1 VSDGDVEAVR
11 GLNSLEAAQEPC
23 ATYINVA
30 FFLETKQLEVAEHG
44 EAVVLGVVVVPKV
57 SVWVDGKDIVGL
69 SSCNVISLDI
79 Q

>member
-1 VSDGDVEAVR
+1 VSDGHVEAVR

-30 FFLETKQLEVAEHG
+30 FFLKTRQLEVAEHRDT
-44 EAVVLGVVVVPKV
+44 VVVGIVVVPMV
-57 SVWVDGKDIVGL
+57 SVWVDEKDVVGL
-69 SSCNVISLDI
+69 SSCNVISLGI